1 MKKLY
6 VLEWMSFQPYGR
18 QDEIDTY
25 YVKVAN
31 RLADFLKTALGERYS
46 EHSLHGIAIYL
57 TLWFQ
62 DLTTQTGVWEAFTGE
77 CRKRYGHPVPFM
89 TSEEEEEYYPGE
101 VNPEDMRFLLWH
113 YFQSLEKQAGGVL
126 NPENPVFEDLAYQLY
141 DYLSD
146 EYEVAP
152 ENTRL
157 HDMLYGEPFGE
168 NDYMRYRSLLE
179 WFHFCSYVGFEN
191 RSEYQHAVEAAVRM
205 GNANPSLLSYD
216 VKQNILFEGRKNLL
230 SLTSVEWLALV
241 GKTHPEAA
249 QWAEVKVVPQGMYL
263 YEGEDETSLFVKD
276 LSGEE
281 EVQLSIRKDSVN
293 MDSLKGRKEGMT
305 VLQSRWVQY
314 GGTWW
319 QDGTLVVSDYEEKMK
334 EELARQAAKR
344 EDIRQTYD
352 AFMKASSGKQFVF
365 CQSEEE
371 VRDFLF
377 QKMEYKEKE
386 GIQMPK
392 MDAQHGLVLMVSSH
406 TGIHIQMRLC
416 ECISSPEN
424 KFYDSKEAQKKAILF
439 LLNPEVIPYDLSCAL
454 QDAGMLPDAGLNSL
468 QGEKQGRE
476 LVKKHARFLTDYF
489 FGKCREKDC

>member
-1 MKKLY
+1 MKKIY
-6 VLEWMSFQPYGR
+6 VKEWMLFQPYER
-18 QDEIDTY
+18 QDEIDIY

-31 RLADFLKTALGERYS
+31 NIAECLVGMVGERYP
-46 EHSLHGIAIYL
+46 EHSLRGIAIYL

-62 DLTTQTGVWEAFTGE
+62 DVISQTGIWEAFTEE
-77 CRKRYGHPVPFM
+77 CRKRYGQPVPFM
-89 TSEEEEEYYPGE
+89 TPEEEKEYYPGE
-101 VNPEDMRFLLWH
+101 VNPEELRFLLWH
-113 YFQSLEKQAGGVL
+113 YFQSLEKLKGGVL
-126 NPENPVFEDLAYQLY
+126 NPENPGIAEVAQQLY
-141 DYLSD
+141 DYLSE

-157 HDMLYGEPFGE
+157 QEMLYGEPFGA
-168 NDYMRYRSLLE
+168 NDYQRYHNVLE
-179 WFHFCSYVGFEN
+179 WFHFCSYTGFEN
-191 RSEYQHAVEAAVRM
+191 RSEFQQVVATVTRM
-205 GNANPSLLSYD
+205 GNVNPGILEYD
-216 VKQNILFEGRKNLL
+216 VKQNILFEGRKHLL
-230 SLTSVEWLALV
+230 SLTSVDWLALI
-241 GKTHPEAA
+241 GKKHPETAS
-249 QWAEVKVVPQGMYL
+249 WAEVKVTPQGLFL
-263 YEGEDETSLFVKD
+263 YEGEDEDSLFVKD
-276 LSGEE
+276 LSGKEE
-281 EVQLSIRKDSVN
+281 GQLRIRKDSLN
-293 MDSLKGRKEGMT
+293 LNSLKNRKEGMT
-305 VLQSRWVQY
+305 VLGCRLVQY

-319 QDGTLVVSDYEEKMK
+319 QDGTLVISDYEDKMK
-334 EELARQAAKR
+334 EEIAQRAAKR

-352 AFMKASSGKQFVF
+352 AFMKASGGKQFVF

-424 KFYDSKEAQKKAILF
+424 NFYDLKEAQKKAILF

-468 QGEKQGRE
+468 QGEEQGRE
-476 LVKKHARFLTDYF
+476 LVKQNARFLTDYF
-489 FGKCREKDC
+489 FGKCREKDA

>member
-1 MKKLY
+1 MKKIY
-6 VLEWMSFQPYGR
+6 VKEWMSFQPYAR
-18 QDEIDTY
+18 QDETDSY
-25 YVKVAN
+25 YVRVAN
-31 RLADFLKTALGERYS
+31 HIAECLVGMVGERYS
-46 EHSLHGIAIYL
+46 AHSLYGIAIYL

-62 DLTTQTGVWEAFTGE
+62 DVISQTGIWEAFTNE
-77 CRKRYGHPVPFM
+77 CRKRYGQPVPFM
-89 TSEEEEEYYPGE
+89 TPEEEKEYYPGE
-101 VNPEDMRFLLWH
+101 VNPEDLRFLLWH

-126 NPENPVFEDLAYQLY
+126 NPENPGIEEVAQQLY
-141 DYLSD
+141 DYLSE

-157 HDMLYGEPFGE
+157 YDMLYGELFGE
-168 NDYMRYRSLLE
+168 NDYMRYRSILE

-191 RSEYQHAVEAAVRM
+191 RSEFQDVVAAAVRM
-205 GNANPSLLSYD
+205 GDVNPSLLSYD

-249 QWAEVKVVPQGMYL
+249 QWAEVKFTPQGMFL
-263 YEGEDETSLFVKD
+263 YEGEDENALFVKD
-276 LSGEE
+276 LSGKED
-281 EVQLSIRKDSVN
+281 VQLFVRKDSVN
-293 MDSLKGRKEGMT
+293 MDSLKGRKEGVT
-305 VLQSRWVQY
+305 VLQSRLVQY

-334 EELARQAAKR
+334 EEIAQKAAQR
-344 EDIRQTYD
+344 ENIQKTYD
-352 AFMKASSGKQFVF
+352 AFMKASGGKQFVF

-386 GIQMPK
+386 GIQLPK
-392 MDAQHGLVLMVSSH
+392 MDARHGLVLMVSPH
-406 TGIHIQMRLC
+406 TGIHIQTRLC

-454 QDAGMLPDAGLNSL
+454 QDAGMLPDATLNSL
-468 QGEKQGRE
+468 QGEEHGKEVVR
-476 LVKKHARFLTDYF
+476 KNARFLTDYF

>member
-1 MKKLY
+1 
-6 VLEWMSFQPYGR
+6 
-18 QDEIDTY
+18 
-25 YVKVAN
+25 
-31 RLADFLKTALGERYS
+31 
-46 EHSLHGIAIYL
+46 
-57 TLWFQ
+57 
-62 DLTTQTGVWEAFTGE
+62 
-77 CRKRYGHPVPFM
+77 
-89 TSEEEEEYYPGE
+89 
-101 VNPEDMRFLLWH
+101 
-113 YFQSLEKQAGGVL
+113 
-126 NPENPVFEDLAYQLY
+126 
-141 DYLSD
+141 
-146 EYEVAP
+146 
-152 ENTRL
+152 
-157 HDMLYGEPFGE
+157 
-168 NDYMRYRSLLE
+168 
-179 WFHFCSYVGFEN
+179 
-191 RSEYQHAVEAAVRM
+191 M
-205 GNANPSLLSYD
+205 GDVNPSLLSYD

-230 SLTSVEWLALV
+230 SLTSVEWMALI
-241 GKTHPEAA
+241 GKIHPEAA
-249 QWAEVKVVPQGMYL
+249 QWAEVKVAPQGMYL

-281 EVQLSIRKDSVN
+281 EVQLSVRKDSVD

-352 AFMKASSGKQFVF
+352 AFMKASGGKQFVF

-386 GIQMPK
+386 EIQMPK
-392 MDAQHGLVLMVSSH
+392 MDAQHGLVLMISPH
-406 TGIHIQMRLC
+406 TGIHIQMRLG

-454 QDAGMLPDAGLNSL
+454 QDADMLPDAGLNSL
-468 QGEKQGRE
+468 QGEEHGRE
-476 LVKKHARFLTDYF
+476 LVKKNARFLTDYF
-489 FGKCREKDC
+489 FGNAGRRIADYSMIPPPNTTSPR